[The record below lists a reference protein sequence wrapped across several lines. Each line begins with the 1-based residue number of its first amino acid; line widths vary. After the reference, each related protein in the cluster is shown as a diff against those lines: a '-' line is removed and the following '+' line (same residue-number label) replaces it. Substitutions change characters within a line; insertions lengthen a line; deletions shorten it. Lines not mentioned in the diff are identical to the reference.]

1 VREKLVAYLMVL
13 IVVPIAGELKF
24 YPTEG
29 DIRVSLGTPVFFFFL
44 LFSRKIHPVLSG
56 ISAGAAVVLFRIF
69 IYGIQNNSFQFH
81 DAFYLYFPVFFYY
94 MIFAILFYLFKVN
107 TWHENPFF
115 IGLFG
120 IVIEI
125 LASIAEITCR
135 YFTSHMPITVN
146 TFVIIGGIAI
156 IRSFFVLGFF
166 NILILRE
173 TKLAE
178 EQQRKRNEQ
187 ILLLISNLYVEMFQ
201 LKKSTKNAEELTS
214 ACYGLYRDLKGLQ
227 NHNPAQTA
235 LKIAGQLHEIKKDN
249 QRIYA
254 GLSKLMV
261 KENLSDFI
269 DIKEIIEVIIT
280 ANKRYGEM
288 LEKSIDYKVYI
299 LGEHP
304 FYRTVILFSL
314 INNLVS
320 NAVEAITEKGNVE
333 LTVGRVNEMIHIIV
347 SDDGPGIS
355 VKNKPFIFEP
365 GFTTK
370 FDQTGIAS
378 NGIGLSY
385 IKNVI
390 ENIGGEL
397 KLLATAEINR
407 TSFEILLPVAS
418 LIEREDE
425 SSEIS
430 NCR

>member
-1 VREKLVAYLMVL
+1 MREKLVAYLMIF

-44 LFSRKIHPVLSG
+44 LFSRKIHPILSG
-56 ISAGAAVVLFRIF
+56 LLAGVAVVLFRIF
-69 IYGIQNNSFQFH
+69 LYGIQFDSFQFH

-94 MIFAILFYLFKVN
+94 LIFAILFHLFKVN
-107 TWHENPFF
+107 SWHEKPFF

-120 IVIEI
+120 AIIEI
-125 LASIAEITCR
+125 IASIAEIICR
-135 YFTSHMPITVN
+135 YFTSHMPITVH

-156 IRSFFVLGFF
+156 IRSFFVLGFY
-166 NILILRE
+166 NILIVRE
-173 TKLAE
+173 TRLAE

-214 ACYGLYRDLKGLQ
+214 ACYGLYRDLKGLH
-227 NHNPAQTA
+227 HNSAQTA
-235 LKIAGQLHEIKKDN
+235 LKIAGQMHEIKKDN

-261 KENLSDFI
+261 KENLSDYM
-269 DIKEIIEVIIT
+269 DMKEIIEVIII

-288 LEKSIDYKVYI
+288 LEKSIDYKVTI
-299 LGEHP
+299 LGAHP

-320 NAVEAITEKGNVE
+320 NAVEAINEKGNVE
-333 LTVGRVNEMIHIIV
+333 LTVGRANEMIHIIV
-347 SDDGPGIS
+347 SDNGPGIS
-355 VKNKPFIFEP
+355 EKNKPFIFEP

-370 FDQTGIAS
+370 FDQMGIAS

-397 KLLATAEINR
+397 KLLDTDEINR

-418 LIEREDE
+418 LTEREDD
-425 SSEIS
+425 SFEIS

>member
-1 VREKLVAYLMVL
+1 VREKLVAYLML
-13 IVVPIAGELKF
+13 FIVVPIAGELKF

-44 LFSRKIHPVLSG
+44 LFSRKIHPILSG
-56 ISAGAAVVLFRIF
+56 LLAGVAVVLFRIF
-69 IYGIQNNSFQFH
+69 LYGIQIDSFQFI

-107 TWHENPFF
+107 TCHEKPFF

-120 IVIEI
+120 AVIEI
-125 LASIAEITCR
+125 IASIAEIICR
-135 YFTSHMPITVN
+135 YFTAHMPITVH

-173 TKLAE
+173 TRLAE

-214 ACYGLYRDLKGLQ
+214 ACYGLYRDLKGFE

-235 LKIAGQLHEIKKDN
+235 LKIAGQMHEIKKDN

-288 LEKSIDYKVYI
+288 LEKSIDYKVTI

-320 NAVEAITEKGNVE
+320 NAVEAINEKGNVE
-333 LTVGRVNEMIHIIV
+333 LTVGRVKEMIHIIV
-347 SDDGPGIS
+347 SDNGPGIS
-355 VKNKPFIFEP
+355 EKNKPFIFEP

-370 FDQTGIAS
+370 FDQMGIAS

-397 KLLATAEINR
+397 KLLDTDEINR

-418 LIEREDE
+418 LTEREDD
-425 SSEIS
+425 SFEIS

>member
-1 VREKLVAYLMVL
+1 MREKLAAYLFLL
-13 IVVPIAGELKF
+13 IAVPIAGELKF
-24 YPTEG
+24 YPIDG
-29 DIRVSLGTPVFFFFL
+29 DIRVSLGTPVFFFIL
-44 LFSRKIHPVLSG
+44 LFSRKIQPLL
-56 ISAGAAVVLFRIF
+56 AGLLAGTAVVFFRIF
-69 IYGIQNNSFQFH
+69 LYGIQVDSFQLL
-81 DAFYLYFPVFFYY
+81 DAVTLYFPVFFYY
-94 MIFAILFYLFKVN
+94 LIFALLFYLFNVN
-107 TWHENPFF
+107 TWHDQPFF

-120 IVIEI
+120 VVIEFI
-125 LASIAEITCR
+125 ASMVEITFR
-135 YFTSHMPITVN
+135 YFSSHMPITVT
-146 TFVIIGGIAI
+146 TFLMIGGIAI

-173 TKLAE
+173 TRLAE
-178 EQQRKRNEQ
+178 EQQRMRNEQ

-214 ACYGLYRDLKGLQ
+214 DCYGLYRDLKGLQ
-227 NHNPAQTA
+227 NHNQAQTA
-235 LKIAGQLHEIKKDN
+235 LKIAGQMHEIKKDN

-261 KENLSDFI
+261 KENLCDFM
-269 DIKEIIEVIIT
+269 DMNEIIEVIIT

-288 LEKSIDYKVYI
+288 LEKSIEYNVNI
-299 LGEHP
+299 VGEHP
-304 FYRTVILFSL
+304 YYRTVILFSL

-320 NAVEAITEKGNVE
+320 NAVEAINEKGLVE
-333 LTVGRVNEMIHIIV
+333 LTVSQIDEMTHIIV
-347 SDDGPGIS
+347 SDNGPGIS
-355 VKNKPFIFEP
+355 AKNKPFIFEP

-397 KLLATAEINR
+397 KLLETEKINR

-418 LIEREDE
+418 LTERG
-425 SSEIS
+425 
-430 NCR
+430 